1 MLGDVL
7 VKSRQAKT
15 KVNEASIA
23 AKPGQP
29 EPGKHHAIIRAGYNT
44 ITHFFMGRIKS
55 EGGCS
60 GLAGFVLMSKLMPPV

>member
-1 MLGDVL
+1 M
-7 VKSRQAKT
+7 KSRQAKT
-15 KVNEASIA
+15 KVNEANIV

-29 EPGKHHAIIRAGYNT
+29 EPGKHHAIIRAYNT
-44 ITHFFMGRIKS
+44 TAHFFMGRIKS